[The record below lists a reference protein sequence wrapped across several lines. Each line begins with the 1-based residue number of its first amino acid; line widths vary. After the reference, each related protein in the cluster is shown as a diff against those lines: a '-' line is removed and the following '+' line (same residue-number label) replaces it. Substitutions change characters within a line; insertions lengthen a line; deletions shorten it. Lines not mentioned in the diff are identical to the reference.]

1 MALRKAARLK
11 VGSYEFETK
20 GIWRFDLRDPYHLA
34 VALSWPQFFLALL
47 GLFIAVNL
55 VFAAL
60 FWLAPGSV
68 DHARPGSFGDVFFFS
83 METLS
88 TIGYGDMYPVTVY
101 GRVVVG
107 VEIICGL
114 AFSAILTGL
123 TFVRFSRPRE
133 KMVFA
138 ANPVIAR
145 HNGVP
150 TLMVRIG
157 NGCAALLTDAEAKL
171 TILQSARTAEGK
183 PFSEAHVLRLERS
196 YIPAFPLSWTV
207 MHVLD
212 ERSPLHSY
220 DAARA
225 SDSDLRLFVT
235 VEARDPALS
244 ATVQQIRSYSPADL
258 RFGMRY
264 ADVISVTEDGML
276 ALDLAK
282 IGALEPDVGAERREQ
297 GWAEQEEAAGD
308 PPSG

>member
-1 MALRKAARLK
+1 MARRKAARLK

-20 GIWRFDLRDPYHLA
+20 GISRFDLSDPYHLA
-34 VALSWPQFFLALL
+34 IALSWPQFFLALL
-47 GLFIAVNL
+47 GLYLAVNL

-60 FWLAPGSV
+60 FWLVPGSV
-68 DHARPGSFGDVFFFS
+68 AQARPGSFGDVFFFS

-107 VEIICGL
+107 VEIVCGL
-114 AFSAILTGL
+114 AFTAILTGL
-123 TFVRFSRPRE
+123 TFVRFSRPRS

-138 ANPVIAR
+138 ANPAVAR
-145 HNGVP
+145 YKDRP

-157 NGCAALLTDAEAKL
+157 NGRAALLTDAAARL
-171 TILQSARTAEGK
+171 IVLRSARTAEGK
-183 PFSEAHVLRLERS
+183 QFQEAHVLRLERA
-196 YIPAFPLSWTV
+196 YIPAFPLSWTI

-212 ERSPLHSY
+212 EHSPLYGY
-220 DAARA
+220 DAVRA
-225 SDSDLRLFVT
+225 DAEDLRVFVT

-244 ATVQQIRSYSPADL
+244 TTVQQIRNYGPADL

-264 ADVISVTEDGML
+264 ADAVSMTEDGTL
-276 ALDLAK
+276 TLDLAK

-297 GWAEQEEAAGD
+297 GWTEEEEVASEPPAE
-308 PPSG
+308 

>member
-1 MALRKAARLK
+1 MAGRKAARLK

-20 GIWRFDLRDPYHLA
+20 GASRFDLGDPYHMA
-34 VALSWPQFFLALL
+34 ITLSWPQFFLALL
-47 GLFIAVNL
+47 GLYLAVNL

-60 FWLAPGSV
+60 FWLAPDSV
-68 DHARPGSFGDVFFFS
+68 AHVRPGSFGDVLFFS

-107 VEIICGL
+107 VEIVCGL
-114 AFSAILTGL
+114 AFTAILTGL
-123 TFVRFSRPRE
+123 TFVRFSRPRT

-145 HNGVP
+145 YQGRP
-150 TLMVRIG
+150 TLMIRVA
-157 NGCAALLTDAEAKL
+157 NGRAALLTDAAAKL
-171 TILQSARTAEGK
+171 IVLLSARTAEGK
-183 PFSEAHVLRLERS
+183 LFREAHVLRLERA
-196 YIPAFPLSWTV
+196 YIPAFPLSWTI

-212 ERSPLHSY
+212 ARSPLRGY

-225 SDSDLRLFVT
+225 SAEDLCLFVA
-235 VEARDPALS
+235 VEARDPTLA
-244 ATVQQIRSYSPADL
+244 ATVQQIHNYRPGDL

-264 ADVISVTEDGML
+264 ADALSTTADGMM

-282 IGALEPDVGAERREQ
+282 IGALEPDVGAEQREQ
-297 GWAEQEEAAGD
+297 GWVEQEDATDGT
-308 PPSG
+308 G